1 MDRPRIVA
9 AVSTPTASR
18 FPYLLVAGA
27 TAVVIGSG
35 FTFAGLQGHADEKAA
50 STTNVPLAAAPP
62 VDLPVDDADQPPG
75 DDASAP
81 PTTPPTTAPTSK
93 PPAAKP
99 KAAPSTPASKRT
111 SKPASRK
118 SRTVDVPP
126 TGDAIL
132 DAVLA
137 HINEARADEGRGAL
151 TLDTNLSKAAERHN
165 EAMLSNGC
173 GLSHRCNGE
182 ADLGPRFQAQGV
194 QFRTAGENIGFRSAG
209 SSRSQIIEAANRI
222 TDSMLAETPPNDGHR
237 KNLLNGSFTKIGL
250 AVTRDDGLV
259 WFTQDFVG

>member
-1 MDRPRIVA
+1 VA
-9 AVSTPTASR
+9 AVPTSR

-35 FTFAGLQGHADEKAA
+35 FTFAGLQRHAGDKTA
-50 STTNVPLAAAPP
+50 STSPLAPAPP
-62 VDLPVDDADQPPG
+62 ADLPLNAPDTDLQPGSPE
-75 DDASAP
+75 AS
-81 PTTPPTTAPTSK
+81 TPPSPTASPSSR
-93 PPAAKP
+93 PPARP
-99 KAAPSTPASKRT
+99 KAAVAPKPKPKPTPKTPSKAPR
-111 SKPASRK
+111 KPV
-118 SRTVDVPP
+118 TINIPP

-137 HINEARADEGRGAL
+137 HINQERAAEGKGAL
-151 TLDTNLSKAAERHN
+151 TLDADLSKASERHN

-173 GLSHRCNGE
+173 GLSHRCSGE
-182 ADLGPRFQAQGV
+182 ADLGPRFNTQGV
-194 QFRTAGENIGFRSAG
+194 QFRTAGENIGFRSGGAG
-209 SSRSQIIEAANRI
+209 RSDIIDAANRI

-237 KNLLNGSFTKIGL
+237 KNLLNGDFKRIGL